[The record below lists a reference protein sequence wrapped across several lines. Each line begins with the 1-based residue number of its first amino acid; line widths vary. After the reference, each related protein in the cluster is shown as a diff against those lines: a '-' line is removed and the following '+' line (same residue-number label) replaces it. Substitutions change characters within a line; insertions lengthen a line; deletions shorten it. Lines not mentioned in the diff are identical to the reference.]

1 MSAPSPNEAFSPS
14 AVFERRR
21 CAPSQPRATPWVWN
35 GKTTEPC
42 RGGTKCCE
50 RNCPALSGLRL
61 VFFRQPRALPWAGL
75 LPGLWPSAAVLKS
88 IASRPACFVGLAA
101 FASLAHAQL
110 PVARFDTVFPHSG
123 KAGTEVEIAVTGPD
137 LADLTTLA
145 FDAPGFTAT
154 KIDALKFRVAIAPDC
169 ALGPHELR
177 AVGRYGISTP
187 ATFIVGDA
195 PEVLDPANNH
205 ARATAFA
212 VPVPV
217 SINGLADNAQID
229 VYKFTAKAGGIIAIA
244 VAAQS
249 LDSPMNPALV
259 IRDAAGHEVARALNT
274 RDRDAALE
282 FTPPADGEYFAEV
295 FDHLFSGGVQFPYR
309 LTLATTQNAG
319 SQLPPANSPATAT
332 LPDCSGFPA
341 VAESEPNDSPAQAQ
355 KLALPCVV
363 SGVLD
368 REWFTFDLEKGRA
381 LWLEAVSER
390 DGHPSDPLLVV
401 YKITKDASGAE
412 PSKVMLELDDTADL
426 PAPPRWRAGSRDPA
440 GKFVADETATYR
452 VMLTDRFNR
461 HAPYRLVIRDD
472 HPEFALLAL
481 PESPANIEA
490 EKKYF
495 VWQPLVRRGGSA
507 FFHIAALR
515 RGYDGDIALRVEGLP
530 PGLVAQGRIA
540 AGAQTGVLV
549 FNATTDAAPW
559 AGYVHVLGDGGGIT
573 REARGVA
580 YRWNVGNT
588 DAQRLDAGL
597 CRVAIAIA
605 EEAAP
610 LTIAPAEEKVW
621 EATIGGAL
629 EIPLKIARNGQPKGE
644 WQLAPVGL
652 PGLNKFD
659 PIKIDGAAANEAK
672 LVFNFANKDG
682 NAFVAGTHTFFVR
695 ARGVVGY
702 KPDEKTAAKDLKDI
716 EFSMPITVR
725 LGEAATVSA
734 TP

>member
-1 MSAPSPNEAFSPS
+1 MRAVEIFRAHMSGGRRLRRAKLQTPNSKLQTPNDSRTRTSFPLAFG
-14 AVFERRR
+14 VW
-21 CAPSQPRATPWVWN
+21 PRA
-35 GKTTEPC
+35 
-42 RGGTKCCE
+42 
-50 RNCPALSGLRL
+50 
-61 VFFRQPRALPWAGL
+61 
-75 LPGLWPSAAVLKS
+75 AAVAATMLT
-88 IASRPACFVGLAA
+88 AS
-101 FASLAHAQL
+101 AQL

-123 KAGTEVEIAVTGPD
+123 KAGTEIEIAVTGPD
-137 LADLTTLA
+137 LNDLTTLA

-169 ALGPHELR
+169 APGPHELR
-177 AVGRYGISTP
+177 AIGRYGISTP

-205 ARATAFA
+205 ARAAALA

-217 SINGLADNAQID
+217 SINGLADFGQID
-229 VYKFTAKAGGIIAIA
+229 VYKFPAKAAGTIALA

-249 LDSPMNPALV
+249 LDSSMNPTLV
-259 IRDAAGHEVARALNT
+259 IRDAAGREVARALNT
-274 RDRDAALE
+274 RDRDAAIE

-309 LTLATTQNAG
+309 LTLTSAPNAG
-319 SQLPPANSPATAT
+319 SKLPPANFPATAT
-332 LPDCSGFPA
+332 LPDTAGLSPI
-341 VAESEPNDSPAQAQ
+341 AEIEPNDASSQAQ
-355 KLALPCVV
+355 RLALPCIV

-368 REWFTFDLEKGRA
+368 REWFTFDLIKGRA

-390 DGHPSDPLLVV
+390 DGLPSDPLLVV
-401 YKITKDASGAE
+401 YKITKDANGAE
-412 PSKVMLELDDTADL
+412 QSKVVLELDDTADL
-426 PAPPRWRAGSRDPA
+426 PGPPHWRAGSRDPS

-452 VMLTDRFNR
+452 VMLSDRFNR
-461 HAPYRLVIRDD
+461 HTPYRLVIRDD
-472 HPEFALLAL
+472 RVEFALLAL

-515 RGYDGDIALRVEGLP
+515 RGYDGDVALRVEGLP
-530 PGLVAQGRIA
+530 PGLTAQGRIA

-549 FNATTDAAPW
+549 FNATADAAQW
-559 AGYVHVLGDGGGIT
+559 AGYVRVLGEGGGIT

-597 CRVAIAIA
+597 CKIAIAIA
-605 EEAAP
+605 EETAP
-610 LTIAPAEEKVW
+610 LTIASAEEKVW
-621 EATIGGAL
+621 EAVIGGAL
-629 EIPLKIARNGQPKGE
+629 EIPLKIARTGQPKGE

-652 PGLNKFD
+652 PGLNKFE
-659 PIKIDGAAANEAK
+659 PIKIDGAAATDAK
-672 LVFNFANKDG
+672 LVFDFANKDG

-716 EFSMPITVR
+716 EFSMPITVK
-725 LGEAATVSA
+725 LGEAAAVSA

>member
-1 MSAPSPNEAFSPS
+1 MSAVEIFRAHVSDGRCLRRAKRQTPNAKLQTPKET
-14 AVFERRR
+14 R
-21 CAPSQPRATPWVWN
+21 CARANRLAFGVWRLPFGVWPRA
-35 GKTTEPC
+35 
-42 RGGTKCCE
+42 
-50 RNCPALSGLRL
+50 
-61 VFFRQPRALPWAGL
+61 
-75 LPGLWPSAAVLKS
+75 AAV
-88 IASRPACFVGLAA
+88 AA
-101 FASLAHAQL
+101 TMLTAHAQL

-137 LADLTTLA
+137 LTDLTALA

-177 AVGRYGISTP
+177 AIGRYGISTP

-205 ARATAFA
+205 ARATALA
-212 VPVPV
+212 VPVPS
-217 SINGLADNAQID
+217 SINGLADFGQID
-229 VYKFTAKAGGIIAIA
+229 VYKFPAKAGGTISIA

-249 LDSPMNPALV
+249 LDSSMNPTLV
-259 IRDAAGHEVARALNT
+259 IRDAAGREVSRAVNT
-274 RDRDAALE
+274 RDRDAAIE
-282 FTPPADGEYFAEV
+282 FNPPTDADYFVEV
-295 FDHLFSGGVQFPYR
+295 FDHLFSGGAQFPYR
-309 LTLATTQNAG
+309 LTLTTTPNAG
-319 SQLPPANSPATAT
+319 SQLPPANSPAAAT
-332 LPDCSGFPA
+332 LPDTAGLSPN
-341 VAESEPNDSPAQAQ
+341 AEIEPTDAPAQAQ

-401 YKITKDASGAE
+401 YKITKDASGTE
-412 PSKVMLELDDTADL
+412 QSKQVLELDDTADL

-440 GKFVADETATYR
+440 GKFTADETATYR
-452 VMLTDRFNR
+452 LMLTDRFNR
-461 HAPYRLVIRDD
+461 HAPYRLLIRDERA
-472 HPEFALLAL
+472 EFALLAL
-481 PESPANIEA
+481 PESPGNIEA

-530 PGLVAQGRIA
+530 PGLTAQGRIA

-549 FNATTDAAPW
+549 FNATADAAPW
-559 AGYVHVLGDGGGIT
+559 AGYMRVLGEGGGIT

-597 CRVAIAIA
+597 CKVAIAIA

-621 EATIGGAL
+621 EAVIGGAL

-652 PGLNKFD
+652 PGLNKFE
-659 PIKIDGAAANEAK
+659 PMKIDGAAANNTK
-672 LVFNFANKDG
+672 LVFNFASKDG
-682 NAFVAGTHTFFVR
+682 NAFVVGTHTFFVR

-725 LGEAATVSA
+725 IGEAATAPA